1 MQYLSLSCLP
11 QVVGLSKANFGEYP
25 YSVVLRTAS
34 LQLDH
39 QLDLRH
45 ILWTVVEK
53 RTLKEL
59 SVRTV
64 DKEMSATPRPS
75 GDQEGTAKRRCDGR
89 SRTAT
94 SLTLV

>member
-1 MQYLSLSCLP
+1 MHPARTSENS
-11 QVVGLSKANFGEYP
+11 VKAKFVEFTR
-25 YSVVLRTAS
+25 SVVLRTAS
-34 LQLDH
+34 LQLGH

-45 ILWTVVEK
+45 LLWTVVEK

-59 SVRTV
+59 SVRNV
-64 DKEMSATPRPS
+64 DKARFPTPRPS
-75 GDQEGTAKRRCDGR
+75 GDQEGTAKLRCYGR